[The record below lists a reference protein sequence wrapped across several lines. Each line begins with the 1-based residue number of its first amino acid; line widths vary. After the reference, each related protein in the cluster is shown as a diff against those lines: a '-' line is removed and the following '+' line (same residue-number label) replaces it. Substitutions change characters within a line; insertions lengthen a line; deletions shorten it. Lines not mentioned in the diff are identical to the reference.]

1 MSSGPLLRVQNI
13 SVAYGNTEVL
23 SGASCSV
30 YPEEIVC
37 IVGESGCGKTTLL
50 KAVLGLVEARR
61 GHIFLFDRDVGTLDE
76 LEWQQELLR
85 VGVLFQN
92 GALLNSM
99 NIEDNISITLEQHT
113 KLPEDVRRRMVEVK
127 LDLVN
132 LGGIQEKLPAE
143 LSGGMKKRAAL
154 ARSLIL
160 DPEIVF
166 LDEPSAGLDPV
177 TSAALDQLILS
188 LRDRLSSTFVVVTHE
203 LASISTIAD
212 RIVFLDQGK
221 VVFEGS
227 LEEAKS
233 SDAEGLRRF
242 FSRQAPE

>member
-1 MSSGPLLRVQNI
+1 MKDGPLLRVQNI
-13 SVAYGNTEVL
+13 SVAYGETEVL
-23 SGASCSV
+23 TGASCSA

-50 KAVLGLVEARR
+50 KAVLGLVETHR
-61 GHIFLFDRDVGTLDE
+61 GHIFLFDKEIATLDE
-76 LEWQQELLR
+76 LERQEQLLR

-92 GALLNSM
+92 GALLASM
-99 NIEDNISITLEQHT
+99 NMEENISVALEQHT
-113 KLPEDVRRRMVEVK
+113 SLPEDVRRRMVEVK

-132 LGGIQEKLPAE
+132 LGGVQNKLPAE

-154 ARSLIL
+154 ARALIM

-177 TSAALDQLILS
+177 TSAALDRLILS
-188 LRDRLSSTFVVVTHE
+188 LRDRLNTTFVVVTHE

-212 RIVFLDQGK
+212 RIVFLDKGR
-221 VVFEGS
+221 VVFEGT
-227 LEEAKS
+227 LEEAQS
-233 SDAEGLRRF
+233 SEEEGLVRF
-242 FSRQAPE
+242 FARQAPE

>member
-1 MSSGPLLRVQNI
+1 MKPGPLLRVQNV
-13 SVAYGNTEVL
+13 SVAYGTTEVL

-30 YPEEIVC
+30 FPKEIVC

-50 KAVLGLVEARR
+50 KAVLGLVEVRQ
-61 GHIFLFDRDVGTLDE
+61 GHIFLFDREVGTLDE
-76 LEWQQELLR
+76 VEWQQQLLR

-99 NIEDNISITLEQHT
+99 DIEDNISIALEQHT
-113 KLPEDVRRRMVEVK
+113 ALPADIRRRMVEVK
-127 LDLVN
+127 LDLVS
-132 LGGIQEKLPAE
+132 LGGVQRKLPSE

-177 TSAALDQLILS
+177 TSAALDQLLLS
-188 LRDRLSSTFVVVTHE
+188 LRERLNTTFVVVTHE
-203 LASISTIAD
+203 LASISSIAD
-212 RIVFLDQGK
+212 RIVFLDEGR
-221 VVFEGS
+221 VVFEGT
-227 LEEAKS
+227 LEEAQS
-233 SDAEGLRRF
+233 SEAEGLRRF
-242 FSRQAPE
+242 FSRESPE